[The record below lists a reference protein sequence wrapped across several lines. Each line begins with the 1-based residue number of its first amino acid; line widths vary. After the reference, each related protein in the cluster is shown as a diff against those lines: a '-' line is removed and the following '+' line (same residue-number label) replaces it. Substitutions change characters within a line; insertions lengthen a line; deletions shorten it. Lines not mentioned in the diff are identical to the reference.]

1 MREMEQT
8 KKYVEW
14 MCKPPN
20 KILMLIKPID
30 VLYREYVK
38 FAPVDVLCLPK
49 QQYIQL
55 MVKTF
60 NLGLIIQDN
69 EVYFDKI
76 LK

>member
-1 MREMEQT
+1 MEREIEVT

-30 VLYREYVK
+30 LLYSEYVK
-38 FAPVDVLCLPK
+38 FTPVDVLYLPK

-55 MVKTF
+55 MTNTF
-60 NLGLIIQDN
+60 NLSVILEDN
-69 EVYFDKI
+69 NIYFDKN
-76 LK
+76 L